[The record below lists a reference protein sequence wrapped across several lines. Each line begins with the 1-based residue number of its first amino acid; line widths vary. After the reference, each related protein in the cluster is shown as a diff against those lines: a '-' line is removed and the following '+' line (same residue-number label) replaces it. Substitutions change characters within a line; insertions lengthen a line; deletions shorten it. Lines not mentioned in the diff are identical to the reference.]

1 MPGRSPAIAV
11 LGGVLLLAACAP
23 RRPPWPAPPDRAQ
36 ADVLLARLAARRDAV
51 GSLRARAR
59 VKAGLA
65 ALWTHEALLVRRP
78 DCLRIDVLSPFGL
91 ALAVGA
97 RGPLLWAYPP
107 AERTRYEGPSTP
119 ENLQRFLGAAVT
131 VPDVVDVLL
140 GGPPARRPVAPATVA
155 SEPDGRAR
163 LTVPLADGVQTVW
176 FAPGTLDVVA
186 AEEAHSDGEA
196 LRVAFD
202 EHRDGFPRMITVAS
216 TASGAEARLA
226 YEDVEVNAPVDTALC
241 APPPAG
247 RVLPIAAAPG

>member
-1 MPGRSPAIAV
+1 MAV
-11 LGGVLLLAACAP
+11 LAGMLLLGGCAP
-23 RRPPWPAPPDRAQ
+23 RRLPWPAPPDRAQ
-36 ADVLLARLAARRDAV
+36 AEVLLARLAARRDAV

-65 ALWTHEALLVRRP
+65 ALWTREVLLVRRP

-97 RGPLLWAYPP
+97 QGPVLWAYPP

-140 GGPPARRPVAPATVA
+140 GGPPAREPVAPATVA
-155 SEPDGRAR
+155 SERDGRSR
-163 LTVPLADGVQTVW
+163 LTVPLADGVQTIW

-186 AEEAHSDGEA
+186 AEEAHADGAA
-196 LRVAFD
+196 LRVTFA
-202 EHRDGFPRMITVAS
+202 EHRDGFPRAVTVSATGS
-216 TASGAEARLA
+216 DVEARLA
-226 YEDVEVNAPVDTALC
+226 YDAVEVNAPVDATLC
-241 APPPAG
+241 APPAAG